1 MRKITSVTLGET
13 TIEFYNSI
21 MGRETILVNGEQ
33 VSSKKSLWGT
43 EHNFKVRESGQD
55 VPYKLLTGL
64 NSNGVAVSLYR
75 DGIAVIESPTRG
87 GIWRMVILVLIMMA
101 LGYLLGIGV
110 L

>member
-13 TIEFYNSI
+13 CIEFYNSL
-21 MGRETILVNGEQ
+21 MGRETILVNGKQ

-43 EHNFKVRESGQD
+43 EHNFRIKESGQD
-55 VPYKLLTGL
+55 VQYKLVTGL

-87 GIWRMVILVLIMMA
+87 SVWRMVIIVLVIMA